1 MNIFS
6 IEYSEEE
13 ISLKLDVN
21 HKDWMT
27 FNDNFDN
34 VLKEHV
40 PKKIKPHVSNTLR
53 STLWSV
59 PIWKKKSIKL
69 HYPAI
74 NKITKK
80 KQRTLVPKSSKQLK
94 KNYFENIEDKKCT
107 YLLNKHN
114 DGNSKL
120 RRRKSFMK
128 GLKLQMPF
136 IHTLNQ

>member
-1 MNIFS
+1 
-6 IEYSEEE
+6 
-13 ISLKLDVN
+13 
-21 HKDWMT
+21 MT

-40 PKKIKPHVSNTLR
+40 PKKIKTTCTQYFEVNIMKR
-53 STLWSV
+53 SHL
-59 PIWKKKSIKL
+59 KKKV
-69 HYPAI
+69 
-74 NKITKK
+74 NKTSLPSDKQNYKK
-80 KQRTLVPKSSKQLK
+80 KTKNFSPKIKQAIK

-136 IHTLNQ
+136 IHALNQ